1 MTNEELILKKLDE
14 LATEIKEVRT
24 EIKEVRAEAASEFK
38 KVRDDGSEMKV
49 NQVKLEGDFRALE
62 SKMGGK
68 LDTLATK
75 FEAYITDMRERKT
88 DTNERWKIAGI
99 ITSGCLALVSLFLS
113 ILRR

>member
-14 LATEIKEVRT
+14 LAAEIKEVRT
-24 EIKEVRAEAASEFK
+24 EAASEFK
-38 KVRDDGSEMKV
+38 KVRADNSEMKV

-75 FEAYITDMRERKT
+75 FETYIADMRERKT

-99 ITSGCLALVSLFLS
+99 ITSGCLAIVSLFLS

>member
-14 LATEIKEVRT
+14 LAA
-24 EIKEVRAEAASEFK
+24 EIKEVRAESASEFK
-38 KVRDDGSEMKV
+38 KVRDDSSEMKV
-49 NQVKLEGDFRALE
+49 NQVKLEGDLGALE

-75 FEAYITDMRERKT
+75 FEAYIADMRERKT
-88 DTNERWKIAGI
+88 DSNERWKIAGI

-113 ILRR
+113 ILNRR

>member
-14 LATEIKEVRT
+14 LTAEVKEVRSESAT
-24 EIKEVRAEAASEFK
+24 EFK
-38 KVRDDGSEMKV
+38 KVREDAADTKV
-49 NQVKLEGDFRALE
+49 HQARLEGELRALE

-75 FEAYITDMRERKT
+75 LEAHIADTRERKG

-99 ITSGCLALVSLFLS
+99 IASGCLAIVSLFVS
-113 ILRR
+113 FFSNR

>member
-14 LATEIKEVRT
+14 LAA
-24 EIKEVRAEAASEFK
+24 EIKEVRAESASEFK
-38 KVRDDGSEMKV
+38 KVRDDSSEMKV
-49 NQVKLEGDFRALE
+49 NQVKLEGDLGALE

-75 FEAYITDMRERKT
+75 FEAYLADVRERKT

-99 ITSGCLALVSLFLS
+99 IASGCLALVSLFLS
-113 ILRR
+113 ILNRG